1 MRAPPPVTR
10 LVTRAGGTLTAPP
23 DNEAAVSGAINLAT
37 VATVTDQ
44 GLGAAFGADEQP
56 R

>member
-1 MRAPPPVTR
+1 MAG
-10 LVTRAGGTLTAPP
+10 LVTRAGGALATPP
-23 DNEAAVSGAINLAT
+23 GNEAAVSGAINLAT
-37 VATVTDQ
+37 IAAATDQ